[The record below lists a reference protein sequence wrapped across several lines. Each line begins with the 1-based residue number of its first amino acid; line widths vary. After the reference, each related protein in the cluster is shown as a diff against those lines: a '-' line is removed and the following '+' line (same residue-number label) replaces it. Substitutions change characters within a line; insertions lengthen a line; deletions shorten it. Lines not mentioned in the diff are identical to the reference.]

1 MMFLCKQPNIEY
13 VFASLSPYT
22 ELQITSIARVD
33 HARWIAQYERIL
45 LIKATL
51 GSFSAVLSS
60 PIYSGW

>member
-33 HARWIAQYERIL
+33 HARWIAQYDEFYLSKL
-45 LIKATL
+45 L
-51 GSFSAVLSS
+51 
-60 PIYSGW
+60 